1 MLIVTKRK
9 YKKRHVVGGSGIF
22 DTVVNFAKRL
32 LTSGAAKALASS
44 AAKQVGKHIVDK
56 MLQARKTSA
65 MPQASAAST
74 MPTPATAAI
83 AAPPPTMTQKSREG
97 LARLIHQ
104 GDAAAA
110 AAATAANINNLMMR
124 GSGVAIQDLVKR
136 LNGGSG
142 LKVI

>member
-22 DTVVNFAKRL
+22 DTVVNFAKRV

-44 AAKQVGKHIVDK
+44 AAKQAGKHIVDK
-56 MLQARKTSA
+56 MLQAHTA
-65 MPQASAAST
+65 NTIPQAHA
-74 MPTPATAAI
+74 MLTPITATTTATAAS
-83 AAPPPTMTQKSREG
+83 PPTMTQKSREG

-104 GDAAAA
+104 GDAAA
-110 AAATAANINNLMMR
+110 AANINNLMMR

>member
-1 MLIVTKRK
+1 
-9 YKKRHVVGGSGIF
+9 
-22 DTVVNFAKRL
+22 
-32 LTSGAAKALASS
+32 
-44 AAKQVGKHIVDK
+44 
-56 MLQARKTSA
+56 
-65 MPQASAAST
+65 
-74 MPTPATAAI
+74 
-83 AAPPPTMTQKSREG
+83 MTQKSRED

-110 AAATAANINNLMMR
+110 ASAANINNLMMR

>member
-56 MLQARKTSA
+56 MLQAREASA
-65 MPQASAAST
+65 MLQAPAASA
-74 MPTPATAAI
+74 MLTPATAAT
-83 AAPPPTMTQKSREG
+83 AATAAAPPTMTQKSRED

-104 GDAAAA
+104 GDA
-110 AAATAANINNLMMR
+110 AANINNLMMR

-142 LKVI
+142 MKVI